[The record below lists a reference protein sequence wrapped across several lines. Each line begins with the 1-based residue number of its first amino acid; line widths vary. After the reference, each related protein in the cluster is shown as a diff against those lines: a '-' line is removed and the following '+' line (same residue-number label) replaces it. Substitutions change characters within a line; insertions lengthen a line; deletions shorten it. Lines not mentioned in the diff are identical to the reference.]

1 MIKAIVYTSETG
13 HTQRYAQMLGKST
26 WLPVYSLEEASTSL
40 ELGTEIFYLG
50 WVMIGKVTGL
60 AKAAKRYQVRGAA
73 ACGAYAPSAAL
84 TAQLRANTGMDIPF
98 FYLQG
103 GVDYEKLHG
112 LKLRM
117 VRFMAKMAAD
127 QSKGKKA
134 SKEEEEMFRTLRQG
148 GDFVMAKNLEEIE
161 AWFEGVKA

>member
-13 HTQRYAQMLGKST
+13 HTQRYAQMLGKDT
-26 WLPVYSLEEASTSL
+26 WLPVYSLEEASSAL
-40 ELGTEIFYLG
+40 ALGEEIFYLG
-50 WVMIGKVTGL
+50 WVMTGKVTGL

-84 TAQLRANTGMDIPF
+84 TAQLRANSGLNIPF

-103 GVDYEKLHG
+103 GVDYEKLRG

-117 VRFMAKMAAD
+117 MRFMAKMTAD
-127 QSKGKKA
+127 QSKDKKLSA
-134 SKEEEEMFRTLRQG
+134 EEEEILRTLRQG

-161 AWFEGVKA
+161 AWLDGVKA